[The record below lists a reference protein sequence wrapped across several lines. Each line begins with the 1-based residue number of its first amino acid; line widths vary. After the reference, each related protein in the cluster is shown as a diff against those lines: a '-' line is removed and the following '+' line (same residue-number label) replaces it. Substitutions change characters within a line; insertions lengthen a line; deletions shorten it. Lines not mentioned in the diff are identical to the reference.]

1 MSSNYPTSPQ
11 DHASGWTPPEFAG
24 IRQGRQ
30 KRMSSA
36 TEPMSSTDPASVG
49 GSGSL
54 GDWPGWRDTGHP
66 APARSPRLNSLDF
79 WLRLTSPQPPM
90 GSLALLPAEA
100 REHLRQSRLLS
111 EMLLGA
117 IAMILVLAPRSFV
130 GEFNTV
136 LLSVLGVGLLM
147 VAICAILNR
156 YGYIRVGGWLFVLGI
171 ASAIASSM
179 VFQTGGLSL
188 ANRATFHMLAIPII
202 VASILLSPRAPLLM
216 WLGCTGFMLFELL
229 FGIHQH
235 DLDVYIAQF
244 GVYGTAITPAASMAF
259 IALISS
265 LAARSVRQAVHE
277 ADRTYELERA
287 YLFIVD
293 QKRRLDISITAL
305 QETQARAANGD
316 LSARATVASGELA
329 PLAHSLNLMLER
341 LARSRGAEET
351 LGGIEHSI
359 AQLERATYALSQGQL
374 QQPISPQDLGRL
386 TPVGLHLEQLR
397 TGILQVLRYSGGLAE
412 QMAAASKLML
422 VASQQQQRDR
432 LIQAQTELQRLVEQ
446 LQRYLR
452 QFSNG

>member
-1 MSSNYPTSPQ
+1 MSSNYPSSPQ
-11 DHASGWTPPEFAG
+11 DHNSGWTPPEFAG
-24 IRQGRQ
+24 IRPGRQ
-30 KRMSSA
+30 RRASAA
-36 TEPMSSTDPASVG
+36 TEPMWSADPTGAG
-49 GSGSL
+49 GSSPL
-54 GDWPGWRDTGHP
+54 GEWPEWRSTGRP
-66 APARSPRLNSLDF
+66 APVTTPRFNPLGI

-117 IAMILVLAPRSFV
+117 IALILVLAPRSFV

-156 YGYIRVGGWLFVLGI
+156 YGYIRIGGWLFVLGI
-171 ASAIASSM
+171 AGAIASSM
-179 VFQTGGLSL
+179 AFQTGGLSL
-188 ANRATFHMLAIPII
+188 ANRATFHMLAIPIV

-216 WLGCTGFMLFELL
+216 WLGCAGFMVFELI
-229 FGIHQH
+229 FGVHQR
-235 DLDVYIAQF
+235 DLDAYIAQF

-265 LAARSVRQAVHE
+265 LAARSVRQAVRE

-293 QKRRLDISITAL
+293 QKRRLDISIAAL

-316 LSARATVASGELA
+316 LSARATIASGELA

-341 LARSRGAEET
+341 MARSRGAEET
-351 LGGIEHSI
+351 LGDIEHSI
-359 AQLERATYALSQGQL
+359 ARLERATYALSQGQL
-374 QQPISPQDLGRL
+374 QQPIPSQELGRL
-386 TPVGLHLEQLR
+386 TPVALHLEQLR
-397 TGILQVLRYSGGLAE
+397 AGIQQVLRYSSGLAE
-412 QMAAASKLML
+412 QMATASKLML
-422 VASQQQQRDR
+422 EASQQQQRDR
-432 LIQAQTELQRLVEQ
+432 LIQAQRELQRLVEQ
-446 LQRYLR
+446 LQRYQR
-452 QFSNG
+452 QFSDG